1 MLQNQSPAQY
11 ASALLINAVCE
22 PQQLS
27 KLSDCDWDLLL
38 QVARQKRLLGRLY
51 MELKRLCLLS
61 SVPENV
67 AAQLRA
73 ANNLVTHR
81 QTVLA
86 WELNRILWA
95 LKGLDVP
102 VIALKGIAYVIADLP
117 PASGRFFADLDILV
131 PLEHITVVEQRLLDR
146 GWLKTTLSPYD
157 ERYYRLW
164 MHEIPPLRHR
174 ERESEIDIH
183 HTLLPRTHR
192 FNFHA
197 ITASLF
203 TEAHTV
209 PNSEAQIL
217 AAPDMVLHVLVHL
230 LFEGNPE
237 EGLRLRDLID
247 IADLLRYF
255 GSEMTFWS
263 QLVQRAEQLNLGRP
277 LYYGFRYLQRLL
289 GIKVPAFAIQTTA
302 RFAPIAPIQWLMDWL
317 VPLAILP
324 EHPAYPRYRARLARQ
339 LLYLRAHWLRM
350 PPLLLIRHLSY
361 KMWLRLR
368 KVPRYIDI
376 KPQDLQQL

>member
-1 MLQNQSPAQY
+1 MQHRQSPTQRARI
-11 ASALLINAVCE
+11 LLINAVRE

-27 KLSDCDWDLLL
+27 QLSDSDWNLLL
-38 QVARQKRLLGRLY
+38 QVARHKRLLGRLY
-51 MELKRLCLLS
+51 VELDRLKLLDA
-61 SVPENV
+61 VPNNV

-73 ANNLVTHR
+73 ANNLVRHR
-81 QTVLA
+81 QTVLT

-95 LKGLDVP
+95 LKDLNVP
-102 VIALKGIAYVIADLP
+102 VIALKGAAYVIADLP
-117 PASGRFFADLDILV
+117 PAAGRFFADLDILV

-192 FNFHA
+192 FNVHA
-197 ITASLF
+197 VTASLF
-203 TEAHTV
+203 AQAHAVSGTK
-209 PNSEAQIL
+209 AQIL
-217 AAPDMVLHVLVHL
+217 AAPDMVLHALVHL

-247 IADLLRYF
+247 VVDLCNHF
-255 GSEMTFWS
+255 GTEVLFW
-263 QLVQRAEQLNLGRP
+263 QQIMVRAEQLNLGRL
-277 LYYGFRYLQRLL
+277 LYYGLRYSDL
-289 GIKVPAFAIQTTA
+289 IFSTKVPTFVIEKTA
-302 RFAPIAPIQWLMDWL
+302 QFAPILPIRWLMDWL
-317 VPLAILP
+317 IPLAILP

-350 PPLLLIRHLSY
+350 PPSLLMRHLSY
-361 KMWLRLR
+361 KVWLRLR
-368 KVPRYIDI
+368 NVPRYVEI